1 MLFKLT
7 FSYLEGQPE
16 GGTFRTVSERIVV
29 SVDKD
34 EEIVDYISNF
44 KKDDRY
50 GYRKNIQLVNIQRV

>member
-16 GGTFRTVSERIVV
+16 GGPFRTVSERIVV